1 MMKMKAKIM
10 KRAHEFARKME
21 GDYAARLALALRQ
34 AWREARQPKEL
45 PSEVTFKFDTG
56 KQVETIRLNLN
67 RWTKYGKDRIYVN
80 EGRKKVGFL
89 NLQNGKWTIET
100 VTNMELYRQMT
111 AAVET
116 AVREAGL
123 I

>member
-1 MMKMKAKIM
+1 MIRMKQIM
-10 KRAHEFARKME
+10 KRAHELARKME

-111 AAVET
+111 ATVEN

>member
-1 MMKMKAKIM
+1 MKQIM
-10 KRAHEFARKME
+10 KRAHELARKME

-34 AWREARQPKEL
+34 SWREARQPKEL
-45 PSEVTFKFDTG
+45 ADEVVFKFDTG

-111 AAVET
+111 DAVEN

-123 I
+123 L

>member
-1 MMKMKAKIM
+1 MIRMKQIM
-10 KRAHEFARKME
+10 KRAHELARKME

-56 KQVETIRLNLN
+56 KQVETIRLKLN

-80 EGRKKVGFL
+80 ERSEEHTSELQSRENLVCRLLLEKKKK
-89 NLQNGKWTIET
+89 Q
-100 VTNMELYRQMT
+100 
-111 AAVET
+111 
-116 AVREAGL
+116 
-123 I
+123 

>member
-1 MMKMKAKIM
+1 MMKMMKNIM
-10 KRAHEFARKME
+10 KRAHELAKKME
-21 GDYAARLALALRQ
+21 GDYTARLALALRQ

-45 PSEVTFKFDTG
+45 AREVTFKFDTG

-111 AAVET
+111 DAVEN

-123 I
+123 L